1 VKEEQGMLLIM
12 LDGFDIPL
20 IVRKSD
26 GNCLKNSSTY
36 PEFILLGGYGYD
48 STDMAAIYYRLKD
61 LDR

>member
-1 VKEEQGMLLIM
+1 M